1 MRVAVDIGGTF
12 TDVLTYINGRLHAV
26 KLPTVKSDPSLG
38 VIKGLERIKTTGTV
52 VHATTLGT
60 NFLLTAQE
68 TSAALITTWG
78 FRDMLEIGRQNRPSL
93 YDLYF
98 QRPKPLIPRRLRFE
112 VSERISSRGEVLVP
126 LDLEEVEALAANL
139 CGRVEEVA
147 VSFLNS
153 YINPVHEEL
162 VKRKFQEVCPQ
173 IDTVLSSEVDRQ
185 MGEFERTSTTVVN
198 AVLKPVIS
206 RYLGKLRPK
215 LEKLLV
221 MQSSGGFSSPE
232 EAMRFPAAFV
242 ESGPAAGAVGVA
254 HLSKVLG
261 YPNLLGVDIG
271 GTTAKASTVING
283 ELTITSEY
291 EVGGRVHMGR
301 RIKGSGYPLR
311 YPFVDLAEI
320 SGGGGTVIWRDK
332 GGALRVGPRSAES
345 EPGPA
350 CYGRGGMEPTI
361 TDALLTLGR
370 IPDSL
375 AGGEVKLSMELAVRA
390 LRPLGDPWEV
400 SLSALEIL
408 GSETA
413 ELLKAVTLERGL
425 DPSDF
430 TLVAFGGAGPLQ
442 AAELAEVTGIREVL
456 IPLYPGL
463 FSAFGLLVSDYRHD
477 FVRAAVGDHERIFE
491 EMEAEARKV
500 AEREG
505 LDQVDLLKFAE
516 VRYLG
521 QSFGLT
527 LPYSKDLETDFVKAY
542 RNVYGYDLRS
552 KPVEVVNLRLTLISR
567 SGETLLKRLQCSD
580 EEPVILGEREVML
593 REGWTRVPL
602 LRREDLAP
610 CSELRGP
617 VVVESFD
624 STVLVPPKFSLRVD
638 NYLDLVIRR

>member
-1 MRVAVDIGGTF
+1 
-12 TDVLTYINGRLHAV
+12 
-26 KLPTVKSDPSLG
+26 
-38 VIKGLERIKTTGTV
+38 
-52 VHATTLGT
+52 
-60 NFLLTAQE
+60 
-68 TSAALITTWG
+68 
-78 FRDMLEIGRQNRPSL
+78 
-93 YDLYF
+93 
-98 QRPKPLIPRRLRFE
+98 
-112 VSERISSRGEVLVP
+112 
-126 LDLEEVEALAANL
+126 
-139 CGRVEEVA
+139 
-147 VSFLNS
+147 
-153 YINPVHEEL
+153 
-162 VKRKFQEVCPQ
+162 
-173 IDTVLSSEVDRQ
+173 
-185 MGEFERTSTTVVN
+185 
-198 AVLKPVIS
+198 
-206 RYLGKLRPK
+206 
-215 LEKLLV
+215 
-221 MQSSGGFSSPE
+221 
-232 EAMRFPAAFV
+232 
-242 ESGPAAGAVGVA
+242 
-254 HLSKVLG
+254 
-261 YPNLLGVDIG
+261 
-271 GTTAKASTVING
+271 
-283 ELTITSEY
+283 
-291 EVGGRVHMGR
+291 
-301 RIKGSGYPLR
+301 
-311 YPFVDLAEI
+311 
-320 SGGGGTVIWRDK
+320 
-332 GGALRVGPRSAES
+332 
-345 EPGPA
+345 
-350 CYGRGGMEPTI
+350 MEPTI

-375 AGGEVKLSMELAVRA
+375 AGGEVKLSIELAVRA